1 MLHEDVVHE
10 VPVVDVVDVH
20 VDVDAV
26 ATSRGFYVLA
36 THTHPHTHT
45 TRISA
50 IHCCCPSIVVFVVLC
65 ALFYNTVTRPYAH
78 TATHASLPSC
88 PWEKLLNFGI
98 SI

>member
-1 MLHEDVVHE
+1 MLHEDVVYE
-10 VPVVDVVDVH
+10 VPVVDVVD

-36 THTHPHTHT
+36 THTPTHT

-50 IHCCCPSIVVFVVLC
+50 IHCCCSSIVVFVVLC